1 MVRYTKD
8 RRLGARP
15 MDVVL
20 KSLTQ
25 NSSEILLILIVAVL
39 VLAIILVR
47 STRLQSKSQARWAH
61 LLPEGKGESL
71 ETMLYDHLRERM
83 RIEEELE
90 HLRSRAQELERKLA
104 ESKRHLGLVRYDAFE
119 DVRGNQS
126 FAMAVYDDQGNGAV
140 LNSIVGRADCRV
152 YCKPLLNGRSER
164 DLSQE
169 EQRAIRE
176 AKATGPKTIVSP

>member
-1 MVRYTKD
+1 
-8 RRLGARP
+8 

-20 KSLTQ
+20 KILTQ
-25 NSSEILLILIVAVL
+25 YNSDILLFLLIAVV
-39 VLAIILVR
+39 VLAIIVVR
-47 STRLQSKSQARWAH
+47 MTRLQTKSQARWRS
-61 LLPEGKGESL
+61 LLPDGRGENL

-83 RIEEELE
+83 RIEQDLE
-90 HLRSRAQELERKLA
+90 TLRARAQELETRLA

-126 FAMAVYDDQGNGAV
+126 FAMAIYDDQGNGAV
-140 LNSIVGRADCRV
+140 VNSIVGRADCRV

-176 AKATGPKTIVSP
+176 ARATGPKTIISP

>member
-1 MVRYTKD
+1 
-8 RRLGARP
+8 

-20 KSLTQ
+20 KILTQ
-25 NSSEILLILIVAVL
+25 YNSDFLLFLLVAVL
-39 VLAIILVR
+39 VIAILVVR
-47 STRLQSKSQARWAH
+47 TYRLQSRSHARWRS
-61 LLPEGKGESL
+61 LLPEGRGDKL
-71 ETMLYDHLRERM
+71 ETMLYDHLTERM
-83 RIEEELE
+83 RIEQDLDA
-90 HLRSRAQELERKLA
+90 LRARAQDLEKRLA

-126 FAMAVYDDQGNGAV
+126 FAMAIYDDQGNGAV

>member
-1 MVRYTKD
+1 
-8 RRLGARP
+8 

-25 NSSEILLILIVAVL
+25 HSSEILLFLIVVIL
-39 VLAIILVR
+39 VLTIIVVR
-47 STRLQSKSQARWAH
+47 LAQLQARSVSRWQT
-61 LLPEGKGESL
+61 LLPEGRGENL
-71 ETMLYDHLRERM
+71 ETLLYDHLRERM
-83 RIEEELE
+83 KIE
-90 HLRSRAQELERKLA
+90 QELETLRARALDLESRLA
-104 ESKRHLGLVRYDAFE
+104 ETKGHLGLVRYDAFD

-126 FAMAVYDDQGNGAV
+126 FAMAIYDDQGNGAV

-152 YCKPLLNGRSER
+152 YCKPLLNHRSER

-176 AKATGPKTIVSP
+176 AKATGPKTIISQ

>member
-1 MVRYTKD
+1 
-8 RRLGARP
+8 

-20 KSLTQ
+20 KILTQ
-25 NSSEILLILIVAVL
+25 HTSEILLFLLVAVL
-39 VLAIILVR
+39 ALAILVVR
-47 STRLQSKSQARWAH
+47 SMRLQSSSQSRWRS
-61 LLPEGKGESL
+61 LLPDGRGETL

-83 RIEEELE
+83 RIE
-90 HLRSRAQELERKLA
+90 QELEALRTRAQDIEARLT
-104 ESKRHLGLVRYDAFE
+104 ESKRHLGLVRYDAFD

-126 FAMAVYDDQGNGAV
+126 FAMAIYDDQGNGAV

-176 AKATGPKTIVSP
+176 ARATGPKTIISL

>member
-1 MVRYTKD
+1 
-8 RRLGARP
+8 

-20 KSLTQ
+20 QSLTQ
-25 NSSEILLILIVAVL
+25 HSSEILLFLLVVAV
-39 VLAIILVR
+39 VFAILVFR
-47 STRLQSKSQARWAH
+47 LTRLQARSQARWRT
-61 LLPEGKGESL
+61 LLSGTSGDNL
-71 ETMLYDHLRERM
+71 EKMLYDHLRERM
-83 RIEEELE
+83 RMEEEIELLRNRTKDLE
-90 HLRSRAQELERKLA
+90 KRLA
-104 ESKRHLGLVRYDAFE
+104 ENKGHLGLVRYDAFE

-126 FAMAVYDDQGNGAV
+126 FAMAIYDDQGNGAV

-176 AKATGPKTIVSP
+176 AQATGPKTIISP

>member
-1 MVRYTKD
+1 
-8 RRLGARP
+8 

-20 KSLTQ
+20 MILTQ
-25 NSSEILLILIVAVL
+25 YNSELLLFLLVAVL
-39 VLAIILVR
+39 VLAILVVR
-47 STRLQSKSQARWAH
+47 TTRLLSKSHARWRS
-61 LLPEGKGESL
+61 LLPDGRGETI
-71 ETMLYDHLRERM
+71 ETMLYDHLKERM
-83 RIEEELE
+83 SIEQELDR
-90 HLRSRAQELERKLA
+90 LRARALELERRLA

>member
-1 MVRYTKD
+1 
-8 RRLGARP
+8 
-15 MDVVL
+15 MDEVL
-20 KSLTQ
+20 RSLTQ
-25 NSSEILLILIVAVL
+25 HTSQILLVLLVVVLI
-39 VLAIILVR
+39 LAIMVVR
-47 STRLQSKSQARWAH
+47 LTRLQSKGQARWRG
-61 LLPEGKGESL
+61 LLPDGKGETL
-71 ETMLYDHLRERM
+71 ETMLYDHLRERV
-83 RIEEELE
+83 RIEQDLE
-90 HLRSRAQELERKLA
+90 ALRVRAQDLERKLA

-176 AKATGPKTIVSP
+176 ARATGPKSIVSP